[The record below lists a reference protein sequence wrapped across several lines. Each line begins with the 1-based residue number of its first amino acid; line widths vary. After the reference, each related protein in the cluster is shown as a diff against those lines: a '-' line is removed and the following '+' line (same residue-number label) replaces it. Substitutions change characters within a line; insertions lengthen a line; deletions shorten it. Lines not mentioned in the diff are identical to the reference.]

1 MVLIF
6 GGSVSTD
13 SVCDPDVY
21 KHGELIGVYDM
32 PKAEAEE
39 LRKKLTEETGRLHD
53 WHYFGGRVVMKAL
66 VKGCFVPEIQ
76 KPENPWA

>member
-1 MVLIF
+1 MALIF
-6 GGSVSTD
+6 GGTMSTD
-13 SVCDPDVY
+13 MACDLDVY

-39 LRKKLTEETGRLHD
+39 LRKKLTKETGRLHD

-66 VKGCFVPEIQ
+66 PEGFVPESH